1 MAAGSDGASLKKAP
15 ALVPGPSL
23 VKGVYKTPEC
33 SVGNLCE
40 DLVSQYGR
48 EVGFLRPSLMTEAPS
63 DQRPPILLSLAHDGG
78 SDDRK
83 KHLSVTAITE

>member
-23 VKGVYKTPEC
+23 VKGVYETPEC

-48 EVGFLRPSLMTEAPS
+48 EVGFLRPIQVSRGGKRQGTDLVS
-63 DQRPPILLSLAHDGG
+63 QR
-78 SDDRK
+78 RY
-83 KHLSVTAITE
+83 